1 MWGHFL
7 FFWPKSHPLTYP
19 LSCPWASRM
28 SFFQCSLASH
38 NSDSRSYSW
47 SCLKDGRFF
56 SSSGFSLVP
65 PALQLILLFFHRWR
79 LSFHTGDRLSG
90 SKSHL
95 SFLAFLKQLLFP
107 ALVLKYKRLADD
119 SLTLFRKYLIWGLW
133 KKKKSKKKKE
143 ACRESGLR
151 PRSQFLGTS
160 PSFQYSPI
168 LPQDQCPRWTLF
180 TYVRCILPRYF
191 SVSVSSAPKV
201 TCLPL
206 LDLLVA
212 LQPPNTQ
219 GFKKSDE
226 LALSWTISI
235 SLKAEIF
242 LPLCISQW
250 KPTVLRLP
258 LSLQTCFY
266 SVL

>member
-1 MWGHFL
+1 MSLSLKNVVFSL
-7 FFWPKSHPLTYP
+7 FTRF
-19 LSCPWASRM
+19 
-28 SFFQCSLASH
+28 H

-47 SCLKDGRFF
+47 SCLKVGRFF

-107 ALVLKYKRLADD
+107 ALDLKYKRLADD

-133 KKKKSKKKKE
+133 GKKKKLKKKKKRL
-143 ACRESGLR
+143 AESLDSTPVHSSWGLHHLSSTHQPSS
-151 PRSQFLGTS
+151 PRISALHGLFS
-160 PSFQYSPI
+160 PM
-168 LPQDQCPRWTLF
+168 C
-180 TYVRCILPRYF
+180 RCILLRYF

-212 LQPPNTQ
+212 LQTPNTQ

-226 LALSWTISI
+226 LAVSWTISI

>member
-1 MWGHFL
+1 M
-7 FFWPKSHPLTYP
+7 
-19 LSCPWASRM
+19 
-28 SFFQCSLASH
+28 
-38 NSDSRSYSW
+38 
-47 SCLKDGRFF
+47 
-56 SSSGFSLVP
+56 
-65 PALQLILLFFHRWR
+65 ILLLF
-79 LSFHTGDRLSG
+79 SG
-90 SKSHL
+90 NIL
-95 SFLAFLKQLLFP
+95 YG
-107 ALVLKYKRLADD
+107 VC
-119 SLTLFRKYLIWGLW
+119 G
-133 KKKKSKKKKE
+133 KKKKKLKKKE

-160 PSFQYSPI
+160 PSFQYSSAI